1 MRRAP
6 KRAPLPVLMILLPFV
21 AAMTLW
27 DLAGWLV
34 AFIWDGVQRLGPRFQ
49 GFVLGMWAG
58 MALFL
63 FAAPRAMFG

>member
-21 AAMTLW
+21 AAMTIW

-34 AFIWDGVQRLGPRFQ
+34 AVIWDGVQRLGPRFQ
-49 GFVLGMWAG
+49 GFVLGMWTG
-58 MALFL
+58 MALFV
-63 FAAPRAMFG
+63 FAATMAAFG

>member
-1 MRRAP
+1 MQKKPKNAP
-6 KRAPLPVLMILLPFV
+6 WPALMILLPFV

-34 AFIWDGVQRLGPRFQ
+34 AVIWDGIQRLGPRFQ

-63 FAAPRAMFG
+63 FAATMAMFG